1 MNSRPRS
8 SKNGVAVLIV
18 LVILMVFGVAMTL
31 AMQTNLAAR
40 AESRRAAARLQAE
53 YLATAGLELAQARFS
68 RDAGYSGETWQVP
81 AEELGGR
88 DRAEVRIE
96 IADVAEQ
103 PEQRRVIVLAT
114 YPLDED
120 AWRRQQFRLEIL
132 WNPSTTSDRSAP

>member
-1 MNSRPRS
+1 MNSRTHRRRS
-8 SKNGVAVLIV
+8 GAAILVV

-40 AESRRAAARLQAE
+40 AEVRRAAARLQAE
-53 YLATAGLELAQARFS
+53 YLATAGMELAQARLS
-68 RDAGYSGETWQVP
+68 GDPGYAGETWQVP

-96 IADVAEQ
+96 IANVAEQ
-103 PEQRRVIVLAT
+103 PEQRKIVVVAT

-120 AWRRQQFRLEIL
+120 AWRQQQYRLVSL
-132 WNPSTTSDRSAP
+132 WNISTPSDRSAP